1 LSVQASDPDL
11 GPQPLTYAW
20 SLLSGPIGGT
30 ASFSPNGTSSS
41 STTAAAFN
49 VVGVYNVQVSVS
61 DGLASTTGM
70 VTVTVT
76 SVVGPFS
83 AKINFQPAG
92 AAIPSGYLP
101 DTGDVFASRGNG
113 LSFGWSANH
122 TDNTRD
128 RNVLADQRLDTLC
141 HFHAGAKWEIQVPN
155 GTYNVFVSIGD
166 PSFSSAYT
174 LNVENVSYWSNLSLA
189 TNSFASKTMLVTVT
203 DGRLTLDQ
211 GSAVEKATRINYIEI
226 TGL

>member
-1 LSVQASDPDL
+1 
-11 GPQPLTYAW
+11 
-20 SLLSGPIGGT
+20 
-30 ASFSPNGTSSS
+30 
-41 STTAAAFN
+41 
-49 VVGVYNVQVSVS
+49 
-61 DGLASTTGM
+61 
-70 VTVTVT
+70 
-76 SVVGPFS
+76 
-83 AKINFQPAG
+83 
-92 AAIPSGYLP
+92 
-101 DTGDVFASRGNG
+101 VFASRGNG
-113 LSFGWSANH
+113 LSFGWSVNH

-166 PSFSSAYT
+166 PSFSSTYT

-189 TNSFASKTMLVTVT
+189 TNSFASKTMVVTVT

-211 GSAVEKATRINYIEI
+211 GSAVEKATRIDYIEI